1 METIAMWRAALTG
14 LLMMIVPLSAG
25 HAREDLH
32 GGWDRL
38 LQTYVTR
45 GADGIDRVDYARWR
59 SNADD
64 REALET
70 YISTLE
76 EIPASSL
83 PDAQRFAFWANL
95 YNAVTV
101 RLILDE
107 APSRS
112 IRQIRPSLFSIGP
125 WGMELT
131 RNEGRAL
138 TLDNIEHGIMRQE
151 FEAALVHYAVN
162 CASIGC
168 PNIGLRAWQAET
180 LQADLEAAARAY
192 VNHPRGVTV
201 TDGGLV
207 ISRIYKW
214 YEEDFGGNDEGVIA
228 HLLRFAAPDL
238 AARIRVNPRIRSH
251 AYDWSLNR
259 P

>member
-1 METIAMWRAALTG
+1 MWRSLLAGLAFMLAAIPAGYAQSDIHAPWDTLLERYVTRSASGIDLVDYDRWRSDAGDRAAL
-14 LLMMIVPLSAG
+14 
-25 HAREDLH
+25 
-32 GGWDRL
+32 
-38 LQTYVTR
+38 
-45 GADGIDRVDYARWR
+45 
-59 SNADD
+59 
-64 REALET
+64 EA

-76 EIPASSL
+76 EVPASTL
-83 PDAQRFAFWANL
+83 PGNERFAFWANL

-107 APSRS
+107 APENS
-112 IRQIRPSLFSIGP
+112 IRQIRPTLFSIGP

-138 TLDNIEHGIMRQE
+138 SLDNIEHDIMRQE

-168 PNIGLRAWQAET
+168 PNIGLRAWRAET
-180 LQADLEAAARAY
+180 LEADLEVAARAY
-192 VNHPRGVTV
+192 VSHPRGVTV

-214 YEEDFGGNDEGVIA
+214 YEEDFGGDDEGVIA
-228 HLLRFAAPDL
+228 HVLRFAEPEL
-238 AARIRVNPRIRSH
+238 AEQIRANPRIRGH
-251 AYDWSLNR
+251 AYDWDLNR
-259 P
+259 VDR